1 MTKTEK
7 ALVEAIEAGNKE
19 KALELFKAF
28 ADLKSST
35 DEQSNAYYEQIE
47 AIGEDTPEEEIVE
60 AEEEAI
66 IDESELLEEQKEEA
80 EEIVQEMVE
89 NIKQRGTRGKKPNS
103 IGRDEIEKDFNNLLE
118 KCTQF
123 RQQTKRDN
131 SSDSRLSLRL
141 VRRLNLLKKQLFR

>member
-7 ALVEAIEAGNKE
+7 ALAEAIEAGNKE

-47 AIGEDTPEEEIVE
+47 AIGEDTPEEEVVE
-60 AEEEAI
+60 VEEEAI
-66 IDESELLEEQKEEA
+66 IDESELSEEDKEQA
-80 EEIVQEMVE
+80 EEIEEVVE
-89 NIKQRGTRGKKPNS
+89 VVKQRGTRGRKPNS

>member
-47 AIGEDTPEEEIVE
+47 AIGEDTPEEEVVE
-60 AEEEAI
+60 VEEEAI
-66 IDESELLEEQKEEA
+66 IDESELTEEDKEQA
-80 EEIVQEMVE
+80 EEIEEVVE
-89 NIKQRGTRGKKPNS
+89 VVKQRGTRGRKPNS